1 MIKVDV
7 FIKNKNW
14 KKKISNPNKYL
25 NSRVKYLKSSISFLK
40 NKNINFHY
48 NWQEIKK

>member
-14 KKKISNPNKYL
+14 KKKISNPSKYL
-25 NSRVKYLKSSISFLK
+25 NSKVKYLKSSIGFLK
-40 NKNINFHY
+40 NKKINFSLQLAG
-48 NWQEIKK
+48 NK

>member
-14 KKKISNPNKYL
+14 KKKISNPQIYL
-25 NSRVKYLKSSISFLK
+25 NRKVKYLKKFYK
-40 NKNINFHY
+40 FF
-48 NWQEIKK
+48 KK